1 MFLTTSSN
9 LKGFVSRCLSSCS
22 ISNKESKIISDLMIE
37 ADLRGADGHGIFR
50 LPQYVKRIRAGGINI
65 NPNINIAKDHAS
77 TALVDG
83 DNGMGHLVM
92 QYASDLAVK
101 KALNTGIGW
110 VGANNSNHAGP
121 ASLYASIP
129 MSSDMIGIYIAVG
142 SANHLPPWGGT
153 DMLLSTNPI
162 AIAIPA
168 LNEKPIIL
176 DMATTVAAYGKVKT
190 AAEKGES
197 IPEGWM
203 IDKSGHPITDPKKSS
218 EGFLLPIGDY
228 KGYGLALVFGILA
241 GTLNNAALGKD
252 VINFNS
258 DFITPT
264 NTGQL
269 VIAISIDRF
278 TELNIFKSN
287 IDSIIRSMKGS
298 ATLPG
303 IDEIRL
309 PGEGSWKIRENRK
322 KNGIPIHLDLKKKL
336 DKLAKELKVL
346 PLLSI

>member
-1 MFLTTSSN
+1 M
-9 LKGFVSRCLSSCS
+9 C
-22 ISNKESKIISDLMIE
+22 
-37 ADLRGADGHGIFR
+37 
-50 LPQYVKRIRAGGINI
+50 IR
-65 NPNINIAKDHAS
+65 DS
-77 TALVDG
+77 
-83 DNGMGHLVM
+83 
-92 QYASDLAVK
+92 
-101 KALNTGIGW
+101 
-110 VGANNSNHAGP
+110 SNHAGP

-129 MSSDMIGIYIAVG
+129 MSRDMIGIYIAVG

-252 VINFNS
+252 VINS
-258 DFITPT
+258 VSYTH
-264 NTGQL
+264 L
-269 VIAISIDRF
+269 
-278 TELNIFKSN
+278 
-287 IDSIIRSMKGS
+287 
-298 ATLPG
+298 TLPT
-303 IDEIRL
+303 IL
-309 PGEGSWKIRENRK
+309 RE
-322 KNGIPIHLDLKKKL
+322 
-336 DKLAKELKVL
+336 
-346 PLLSI
+346 

>member
-1 MFLTTSSN
+1 MQSDYLY
-9 LKGFVSRCLSSCS
+9 
-22 ISNKESKIISDLMIE
+22 SKNDVFSE
-37 ADLRGADGHGIFR
+37 DLRLDILKSSEKHFA
-50 LPQYVKRIRAGGINI
+50 N
-65 NPNINIAKDHAS
+65 N
-77 TALVDG
+77 LVDG

-142 SANHLPPWGGT
+142 SANHLPPWGGI

-176 DMATTVAAYGKVKT
+176 DMATTVAAYGKVKM

-203 IDKSGHPITDPKKSS
+203 IDKSGYPITDPKKSS

-228 KGYGLALVFGILA
+228 KGYGLSLVFGILA

-278 TELNIFKSN
+278 TEINIFKRN

-322 KNGIPIHLDLKKKL
+322 KSGIPIHLDLKKKL